1 MKRKVVLKLMAGIVA
16 GSMMICGLGGCAAK
30 TDEIVIGETLASTA
44 ASGTEISADTIADAS
59 EMFTDR
65 DLAGEYTENGS
76 SVITLG
82 EGDVIISEEGTYILR
97 GSVENAVVIVDA
109 DENAKIQLV
118 LDGVNISNEDGAAIY
133 VRTADKVF
141 ITLADGTVNMLE
153 NSGSYTAIDD
163 NNIDAVIFS
172 KCDLTVNGSGSL
184 SITATAGHGIVSKD
198 DLRVTGGTVT
208 VSAEKHGLSGKD
220 SVRITDADL
229 NITAGKDGIH
239 SENAD
244 KEDKG
249 FVYIES
255 GSLNIVADGDGI
267 SAGAYLQID
276 GGEFALTTGGGSSN
290 KTTAKDEDGDIVS
303 TKGIKAEG
311 QLTVNGGTFLID
323 SQDDALHTNG
333 SMTVNRGVFTIAT
346 GDDALHADETTT
358 VKGGTINISTC
369 YEGVGGNDVV
379 ISGGYLKLYA
389 TDDGINAAGG
399 NDGSGFGGMFGGSFG
414 GSGSSILISGGDIYI
429 NADGDG
435 IDSNGDLTVT
445 GGTIYVSGPESDGDG
460 ALDYDGTGQITGG
473 TLVAVGRSGMAMNF
487 GDTSTQGSI
496 LISTANCAAGTE
508 VVLKDADGNVM
519 VSYTAES
526 SFNSVVVSCPGLEQ
540 GGTYSV
546 MAGDEAYEVTLESL
560 IYGSGMGAGFGGGMG
575 GGRPGNGNGGDRQQG
590 SELPDGMSEPPEV
603 PADGERPEMPDGM
616 SEPPEMPTD
625 GERPEPPEGAGNMP
639 GGGFP
644 GRQND
649 S

>member
-239 SENAD
+239 SENTD

-323 SQDDALHTNG
+323 LQDDALHTNG

-369 YEGVGGNDVV
+369 YEGVEGNDVV

-414 GSGSSILISGGDIYI
+414 GSGSSILISGGEIYI

-435 IDSNGDLTVT
+435 IDSNGDLAVT

-603 PADGERPEMPDGM
+603 PTDGERPEMPDGM

-639 GGGFP
+639 GGRFP

>member
-1 MKRKVVLKLMAGIVA
+1 MKRKMVLKLMAGIVA

-118 LDGVNISNEDGAAIY
+118 LDGVNISNDDGAAIY

-141 ITLADGTVNMLE
+141 ITLADGTVNTLE
-153 NSGSYTAIDD
+153 NGGSYTAIDD

-172 KCDLTVNGSGSL
+172 KCDLTINGSGSL
-184 SITATAGHGIVSKD
+184 NITAAAGHGIVSKD

-249 FVYIES
+249 FVYIGS
-255 GSLNIVADGDGI
+255 GSLNIAADGDGI
-267 SAGAYLQID
+267 SASAYLQID

-290 KTTAKDEDGDIVS
+290 KTTAKDEDGDTVS

-311 QLTVNGGTFLID
+311 QLTVSGGTFLID

-333 SMTVNRGVFTIAT
+333 SMTVNSGEFTIAT

-358 VKGGTINISTC
+358 VNGGTINISTC
-369 YEGVGGNDVV
+369 YEGVEGNDVV

-389 TDDGINAAGG
+389 TDDGLNAAGG

-414 GSGSSILISGGDIYI
+414 GSDSSILISGGEIYI

-496 LISTANCAAGTE
+496 LISTADCAAGTE

-540 GGTYSV
+540 GGTYTV

-560 IYGSGMGAGFGGGMG
+560 IYGSGMGAGFGGGGMG
-575 GGRPGNGNGGDRQQG
+575 GGRPGDWNGGDGQQG
-590 SELPDGMSEPPEV
+590 NERPEM
-603 PADGERPEMPDGM
+603 PTDGERPEMPDGM

-644 GRQND
+644 GQQNN

>member
-118 LDGVNISNEDGAAIY
+118 LDGVNIFNEDGAAIY
-133 VRTADKVF
+133 VGTADKVF
-141 ITLADGTVNMLE
+141 ITLADGTVNTLE
-153 NSGSYTAIDD
+153 NGGSYTAIDD

-172 KCDLTVNGSGSL
+172 KCDLTINGSGSL

-239 SENAD
+239 SENTD

-311 QLTVNGGTFLID
+311 QLTVNGGT
-323 SQDDALHTNG
+323 
-333 SMTVNRGVFTIAT
+333 
-346 GDDALHADETTT
+346 
-358 VKGGTINISTC
+358 INISTC
-369 YEGVGGNDVV
+369 YEGVEGNDVV

-389 TDDGINAAGG
+389 TDDGLNAAGG

-414 GSGSSILISGGDIYI
+414 GSDSSILISGGEIYI

-435 IDSNGDLTVT
+435 IDSNGDLPVT

-519 VSYTAES
+519 LSYTAES

-540 GGTYSV
+540 GGSYTV
-546 MAGDEAYEVTLESL
+546 TAGDEAYEVTLESL
-560 IYGSGMGAGFGGGMG
+560 IYGSGMGAGFGGGGMG
-575 GGRPGNGNGGDRQQG
+575 GGRPGDWNGGDGQQG
-590 SELPDGMSEPPEV
+590 NERPEM
-603 PADGERPEMPDGM
+603 PTDGERPEMPDGM

-644 GRQND
+644 GQQNN

>member
-1 MKRKVVLKLMAGIVA
+1 MKRKMVLKLLAGIVA
-16 GSMMICGLGGCAAK
+16 GSMLICGLGGCAAK
-30 TDEIVIGETLASTA
+30 TEEIVIGETLASTA
-44 ASGTEISADTIADAS
+44 ASGAEITADTIVDAS

-65 DLAGEYTENGS
+65 DLAGEYTESES

-97 GSVENAVVIVDA
+97 GSVENATVIVDA

-118 LDGVNISNEDGAAIY
+118 LDGVSISNDDGAAIY

-141 ITLADGTVNMLE
+141 ITLADGTVNTLE
-153 NSGSYTAIDD
+153 NGGSYTAIDE

-172 KCDLTVNGSGSL
+172 KCDLTINGSGSL
-184 SITATAGHGIVSKD
+184 NITANAGHGIVSKD
-198 DLRVTGGTVT
+198 DLRVMGGTAT

-239 SENAD
+239 SENED

-255 GSLNIVADGDGI
+255 GKLNIVAEGDGI
-267 SAGAYLQID
+267 STGAYLQID
-276 GGEFALTTGGGSSN
+276 DGEFALTTGGGSGN
-290 KTTAKDEDGDIVS
+290 KTTTKDDDGDTVS

-311 QLTVNGGTFLID
+311 QLTINGGTFLID
-323 SQDDALHTNG
+323 SQDDALHTNS
-333 SMTVNRGVFTIAT
+333 SMTVNGGEFTIAT

-358 VKGGTINISTC
+358 LNSGTINISTC
-369 YEGVGGNDVV
+369 YEGVEGNDVV

-389 TDDGINAAGG
+389 TDDGLNAAGG

-414 GSGSSILISGGDIYI
+414 GSSDSSILISGGEIYI

-508 VVLKDADGNVM
+508 VVMKDADGNVM
-519 VSYTAES
+519 LSYTAES
-526 SFNSVVVSCPGLEQ
+526 SFNSVVVSCTGLEQ
-540 GGTYSV
+540 GGTYTV
-546 MAGDEAYEVTLESL
+546 VAGDEAYEVTLESL
-560 IYGSGMGAGFGGGMG
+560 IYGSGMGAGFGGGGMG
-575 GGRPGNGNGGDRQQG
+575 GGRPGDWNSGDGQQG
-590 SELPDGMSEPPEV
+590 NEPPEM
-603 PADGERPEMPDGM
+603 PSDGERPEMPDGM
-616 SEPPEMPTD
+616 SELPEMPTD

-639 GGGFP
+639 DSGFP
-644 GRQND
+644 GQQNN

>member
-1 MKRKVVLKLMAGIVA
+1 MKRKVVLNLMAGIVA

-44 ASGTEISADTIADAS
+44 ASGTEITADTIVDAT

-65 DLAGEYTENGS
+65 DLAGEYMESGS

-82 EGDVIISEEGTYILR
+82 EGDVVISEEGTYILR

-141 ITLADGTVNMLE
+141 ITLADGTVNTLE
-153 NSGSYTAIDD
+153 NGGSYTAIDD
-163 NNIDAVIFS
+163 NNIDAVIFA
-172 KCDLTVNGSGSL
+172 KCDLTINGSGSL
-184 SITATAGHGIVSKD
+184 NITATAGHGIVSKD

-249 FVYIES
+249 FVYIGS
-255 GSLNIVADGDGI
+255 GSLNIAADGDGI

-290 KTTAKDEDGDIVS
+290 RTTAKDEDGDTVS

-311 QLTVNGGTFLID
+311 QLTVSGGTFLID

-333 SMTVNRGVFTIAT
+333 SMTVNSGEFTIAT

-358 VKGGTINISTC
+358 VNGGTINISTC
-369 YEGVGGNDVV
+369 YEGVEGNDVV

-389 TDDGINAAGG
+389 TDDGLNAAGG

-414 GSGSSILISGGDIYI
+414 GSDSSILISGGEIYI

-540 GGTYSV
+540 GGTYTV
-546 MAGDEAYEVTLESL
+546 TAGDEAYEVTLESL
-560 IYGSGMGAGFGGGMG
+560 IYGSGMFGGFGGGGMG
-575 GGRPGNGNGGDRQQG
+575 GGRPGGFSGGDGQQG
-590 SELPDGMSEPPEV
+590 NEPPEM
-603 PADGERPEMPDGM
+603 PTDGERPEMPDGM
-616 SEPPEMPTD
+616 SELPEMPTD

-644 GRQND
+644 GQQND

>member
-118 LDGVNISNEDGAAIY
+118 LDGVNISNDDGAAIY

-141 ITLADGTVNMLE
+141 ITLADGTVNTLE
-153 NSGSYTAIDD
+153 NGGSYTAIDD

-172 KCDLTVNGSGSL
+172 KCDLTINGSGSL
-184 SITATAGHGIVSKD
+184 NITAAAGHGIVSKD

-239 SENAD
+239 SENTD

-249 FVYIES
+249 FVYIGS

-276 GGEFALTTGGGSSN
+276 GGEFALTTGGSSN
-290 KTTAKDEDGDIVS
+290 KTTAKDEDGDTVS

-311 QLTVNGGTFLID
+311 QLTVSGGTFLID

-333 SMTVNRGVFTIAT
+333 SMTVNSGEFTIAT

-358 VKGGTINISTC
+358 VNGGTINISTC
-369 YEGVGGNDVV
+369 YEGVEGNDVV
-379 ISGGYLKLYA
+379 ISGGYIKLYA
-389 TDDGINAAGG
+389 TDDGLNAAGG

-414 GSGSSILISGGDIYI
+414 GSDSSILISGGEIYI

-496 LISTANCAAGTE
+496 LISTADCAAGTE

-519 VSYTAES
+519 LSYTAES

-540 GGTYSV
+540 GGSYTV
-546 MAGDEAYEVTLESL
+546 TAGDEAYEVTLESL
-560 IYGSGMGAGFGGGMG
+560 IYGSGMGAGFGGGGMG
-575 GGRPGNGNGGDRQQG
+575 GGRPGDWNGGDGQQG
-590 SELPDGMSEPPEV
+590 NERPEM
-603 PADGERPEMPDGM
+603 PTDGERPEMPDGM

-644 GRQND
+644 GQQNN

>member
-16 GSMMICGLGGCAAK
+16 GSMMICGLGGCAEK

-65 DLAGEYTENGS
+65 DLAGEYTESGS

-141 ITLADGTVNMLE
+141 ITLADGTVNTLE
-153 NSGSYTAIDD
+153 NGGNYTAIDD

-172 KCDLTVNGSGSL
+172 KCNLTINGSGSL
-184 SITATAGHGIVSKD
+184 NITATAGHGIVSKD
-198 DLRVTGGTVT
+198 DLRVAGGTVT

-276 GGEFALTTGGGSSN
+276 GGEFALTAGGGSSN
-290 KTTAKDEDGDIVS
+290 KTTAKDEDGDTVS

-311 QLTVNGGTFLID
+311 QLTVNGGTFLIN

-333 SMTVNRGVFTIAT
+333 SMTVNRGEFTIAT

-358 VKGGTINISTC
+358 VNGGTINISTC
-369 YEGVGGNDVV
+369 YEGVEGNDVV

-414 GSGSSILISGGDIYI
+414 GSDSSILISGGEIYI

-435 IDSNGDLTVT
+435 IDSNGELTVT

-540 GGTYSV
+540 GGTYTV
-546 MAGDEAYEVTLESL
+546 TAGDEAYEVTLESL
-560 IYGSGMGAGFGGGMG
+560 IYGSGFSMGGGFDGGMG
-575 GGRPGNGNGGDRQQG
+575 GGRPGDGNGGDRQQG
-590 SELPDGMSEPPEV
+590 NEP
-603 PADGERPEMPDGM
+603 PEMPDGM
-616 SEPPEMPTD
+616 S
-625 GERPEPPEGAGNMP
+625 EPPEGAGNMP

-644 GRQND
+644 GQQNN

>member
-65 DLAGEYTENGS
+65 DLAGEYTESGS

-141 ITLADGTVNMLE
+141 ITLADGTVNTLE
-153 NSGSYTAIDD
+153 NGGNYTAIDD

-172 KCDLTVNGSGSL
+172 KCDLTINGSGSL
-184 SITATAGHGIVSKD
+184 NITATAGHGIVSKD
-198 DLRVTGGTVT
+198 DLRLTGGTVT

-276 GGEFALTTGGGSSN
+276 GGEFALTAGGGSSN
-290 KTTAKDEDGDIVS
+290 KTTAKDEDGDTVS

-311 QLTVNGGTFLID
+311 QLTVNGGTFLIN

-333 SMTVNRGVFTIAT
+333 SMTVNRGEFTIAT

-358 VKGGTINISTC
+358 VNGGTINISTC
-369 YEGVGGNDVV
+369 YEGVEGNDVV

-414 GSGSSILISGGDIYI
+414 GSDSSILISGGEIYI

-540 GGTYSV
+540 GGTYTV
-546 MAGDEAYEVTLESL
+546 TAGDEAYEVTLESL
-560 IYGSGMGAGFGGGMG
+560 IYGSGFSMGGGFGGGMG
-575 GGRPGNGNGGDRQQG
+575 GGRPGDGNGGDRQQG
-590 SELPDGMSEPPEV
+590 N
-603 PADGERPEMPDGM
+603 
-616 SEPPEMPTD
+616 EPPEMPTD

-644 GRQND
+644 SQQNN

>member
-82 EGDVIISEEGTYILR
+82 EGDVIISGEGTYILR

-118 LDGVNISNEDGAAIY
+118 LAGVNISNEDGAAIY

-141 ITLADGTVNMLE
+141 ITLADGTVNTLE
-153 NSGSYTAIDD
+153 NGGSYTAIDD

-172 KCDLTVNGSGSL
+172 KCDLTINGSGSL

-239 SENAD
+239 SENTD

-249 FVYIES
+249 FVYIGS

-311 QLTVNGGTFLID
+311 QLTVSGGTFLID

-333 SMTVNRGVFTIAT
+333 SMTVNRGEFTIAT

-358 VKGGTINISTC
+358 VNGGTINISTC
-369 YEGVGGNDVV
+369 YEGVEGNDVV

-389 TDDGINAAGG
+389 TDDGLNAAGG

-414 GSGSSILISGGDIYI
+414 GSSDSSILISGGEIYI

-445 GGTIYVSGPESDGDG
+445 GGTIFVSGPESDGDG

-496 LISTANCAAGTE
+496 LISTADCAAGTE

-540 GGTYSV
+540 GGTYTV
-546 MAGDEAYEVTLESL
+546 TAGDEAYEVTLESL
-560 IYGSGMGAGFGGGMG
+560 IYGSGFSMGGGFGGGMG
-575 GGRPGNGNGGDRQQG
+575 GGRPGGFSGGDGQQG
-590 SELPDGMSEPPEV
+590 NEPPEM
-603 PADGERPEMPDGM
+603 PTDGERPEMPDGM
-616 SEPPEMPTD
+616 SKPPEMPTD

-644 GRQND
+644 GQQNN

>member
-1 MKRKVVLKLMAGIVA
+1 MIRMKRKVVLKLMAGIVA

-118 LDGVNISNEDGAAIY
+118 LDGVNISNDDGAAIY

-141 ITLADGTVNMLE
+141 ITLADGTVNTLE
-153 NSGSYTAIDD
+153 NGGSYTAIDD

-172 KCDLTVNGSGSL
+172 KCDLTINGSGSL
-184 SITATAGHGIVSKD
+184 NITAAAGHGIVSKD

-239 SENAD
+239 SENTD

-249 FVYIES
+249 FVYIGS
-255 GSLNIVADGDGI
+255 GSLNIAADGDGI
-267 SAGAYLQID
+267 SASAYLQID

-290 KTTAKDEDGDIVS
+290 KTTAKDEDGDTVS

-311 QLTVNGGTFLID
+311 QLTVSGGTFLID

-333 SMTVNRGVFTIAT
+333 SMTVNSGEFTIAT

-358 VKGGTINISTC
+358 VNGGTINISTC
-369 YEGVGGNDVV
+369 YEGVEGNDVV

-389 TDDGINAAGG
+389 TDDGLNAAGG

-414 GSGSSILISGGDIYI
+414 GSDSSILISGGEIYI

-496 LISTANCAAGTE
+496 LISTADCAAGTE

-540 GGTYSV
+540 GGTYTV

-560 IYGSGMGAGFGGGMG
+560 IYGSGMGAGFGGGGMG
-575 GGRPGNGNGGDRQQG
+575 GGRPGDWNGGDGQQG
-590 SELPDGMSEPPEV
+590 NERPEM
-603 PADGERPEMPDGM
+603 PTDGERPEMPDGM

-644 GRQND
+644 GQQNN

>member
-1 MKRKVVLKLMAGIVA
+1 MKRKMVLKLLAGIVA
-16 GSMMICGLGGCAAK
+16 GSMLICGLGGCAAK
-30 TDEIVIGETLASTA
+30 TEEIVIGETLASTA
-44 ASGTEISADTIADAS
+44 ASGAEITADTIVDAS

-65 DLAGEYTENGS
+65 DLADEYTESES
-76 SVITLG
+76 SVITLE

-97 GSVENAVVIVDA
+97 GSVENATVIVDA

-118 LDGVNISNEDGAAIY
+118 LDGVSISNDDGAAIY

-141 ITLADGTVNMLE
+141 ITLADGTVNTLE
-153 NSGSYTAIDD
+153 NGGSYTAIDD

-172 KCDLTVNGSGSL
+172 KCDLTINGSGSL
-184 SITATAGHGIVSKD
+184 NITATAGHGIVSKD

-239 SENAD
+239 SENED

-255 GSLNIVADGDGI
+255 GKLNIVAEGDGI
-267 SAGAYLQID
+267 STGAYLQID
-276 GGEFALTTGGGSSN
+276 DGEFALTTGGGSGN
-290 KTTAKDEDGDIVS
+290 KTTTKDDDGDTVS

-311 QLTVNGGTFLID
+311 QLTINGGTFLID
-323 SQDDALHTNG
+323 SQDDALHTNS
-333 SMTVNRGVFTIAT
+333 SMTVNGGEFTIAT

-358 VKGGTINISTC
+358 LNSGTINISTC
-369 YEGVGGNDVV
+369 YEGVEGNDVV

-389 TDDGINAAGG
+389 TDDGLNAAGG

-414 GSGSSILISGGDIYI
+414 GSSDSSILISGGEIYI

-508 VVLKDADGNVM
+508 VVMKDADGNVM
-519 VSYTAES
+519 LSYTAES
-526 SFNSVVVSCPGLEQ
+526 SFNSVVVSCTGLEQ
-540 GGTYSV
+540 GGTYTV
-546 MAGDEAYEVTLESL
+546 VAGDEAYEVTLESL
-560 IYGSGMGAGFGGGMG
+560 IYGSGMGAGFGGGGMG
-575 GGRPGNGNGGDRQQG
+575 GGRPGDWNSGDGQQG
-590 SELPDGMSEPPEV
+590 NEPPEM
-603 PADGERPEMPDGM
+603 PSDGERPEMPDGM

-639 GGGFP
+639 DSGFP
-644 GRQND
+644 GQQNN

>member
-1 MKRKVVLKLMAGIVA
+1 MKRKMVLKLMAGIVA

-76 SVITLG
+76 GVITLG

-109 DENAKIQLV
+109 DESAKIQLV

-141 ITLADGTVNMLE
+141 ITLADGTVNTLE
-153 NSGSYTAIDD
+153 NGGSYTAIDD

-172 KCDLTVNGSGSL
+172 KCDLTINGSGSL

-198 DLRVTGGTVT
+198 DLRVTGGTVM

-239 SENAD
+239 SENTD

-290 KTTAKDEDGDIVS
+290 KTTAKDEDGDTVS

-323 SQDDALHTNG
+323 SQDDAMHTNG
-333 SMTVNRGVFTIAT
+333 SMTVNRGEFTIAT

-358 VKGGTINISTC
+358 VNGGTINISTC
-369 YEGVGGNDVV
+369 YEGVEGNDVV

-389 TDDGINAAGG
+389 TDDGLNAAGG

-414 GSGSSILISGGDIYI
+414 GSDSSILISGGEIYI

-496 LISTANCAAGTE
+496 LISTADCAAGTE

-519 VSYTAES
+519 LSYTAES

-540 GGTYSV
+540 GGSYTV
-546 MAGDEAYEVTLESL
+546 TAGDEAYEVTLESL
-560 IYGSGMGAGFGGGMG
+560 IYGSGMGAGFGGGGMG
-575 GGRPGNGNGGDRQQG
+575 GGRPGDWNGGDGQQG
-590 SELPDGMSEPPEV
+590 NERPEM
-603 PADGERPEMPDGM
+603 PTDGERPEMPDGM

-644 GRQND
+644 GQQNN

>member
-141 ITLADGTVNMLE
+141 ITLADGTVNTLK
-153 NSGSYTAIDD
+153 NGGSYTAIDD

-172 KCDLTVNGSGSL
+172 KCDLTINGSGSL
-184 SITATAGHGIVSKD
+184 NITATAGHGIVSKD

-276 GGEFALTTGGGSSN
+276 GGEFALTAGGGSSN
-290 KTTAKDEDGDIVS
+290 KTTAKDEDGDTVS

-311 QLTVNGGTFLID
+311 QLTVNGGTFLIN

-333 SMTVNRGVFTIAT
+333 SMTVNRGEFTIAT

-358 VKGGTINISTC
+358 VNGGTINISTC
-369 YEGVGGNDVV
+369 YEGVEGNDVV

-414 GSGSSILISGGDIYI
+414 GSDSSILISGGEIYI

-540 GGTYSV
+540 GGSYTV
-546 MAGDEAYEVTLESL
+546 TAGDEAYEVTLESL
-560 IYGSGMGAGFGGGMG
+560 IYGNGMGAGFGGGMG

-590 SELPDGMSEPPEV
+590 SELPDG
-603 PADGERPEMPDGM
+603 
-616 SEPPEMPTD
+616 
-625 GERPEPPEGAGNMP
+625 ERPEPPEGAGNMP

-644 GRQND
+644 GQQNN

>member
-1 MKRKVVLKLMAGIVA
+1 MKRKMVLKLLAGIVA
-16 GSMMICGLGGCAAK
+16 GSMLICGLGGCAAK
-30 TDEIVIGETLASTA
+30 TEEIVIGETLASTA
-44 ASGTEISADTIADAS
+44 ASGAEITADTIVDAS

-65 DLAGEYTENGS
+65 DLAGEYTESES
-76 SVITLG
+76 SVITLE

-97 GSVENAVVIVDA
+97 GSVENATVIVDA

-118 LDGVNISNEDGAAIY
+118 LDGVSISNDDGAAIY

-141 ITLADGTVNMLE
+141 ITLADGTVNTLE
-153 NSGSYTAIDD
+153 NGGSYTAIDD

-172 KCDLTVNGSGSL
+172 KCDLTINGSGSL
-184 SITATAGHGIVSKD
+184 NITANAGHGIVSKD
-198 DLRVTGGTVT
+198 DLRVTGGIVT

-255 GSLNIVADGDGI
+255 GSLNIVAEGDGI

-276 GGEFALTTGGGSSN
+276 DGEFALTTGGGSGN
-290 KTTAKDEDGDIVS
+290 KTTTKDDDGDTVS

-311 QLTVNGGTFLID
+311 QLTINGGTFLID
-323 SQDDALHTNG
+323 SQDDALHTNS
-333 SMTVNRGVFTIAT
+333 SMTVNGGEFTIAT

-358 VKGGTINISTC
+358 VNSGIINISTC
-369 YEGVGGNDVV
+369 YEGVEGNDVV

-389 TDDGINAAGG
+389 TDDGLNAAGG

-414 GSGSSILISGGDIYI
+414 GSSDSSILISGGEIYI

-487 GDTSTQGSI
+487 GDTSTRGSI

-519 VSYTAES
+519 LSYTAES
-526 SFNSVVVSCPGLEQ
+526 SFNSVVVSCTGLEQ
-540 GGTYSV
+540 GGTYTV
-546 MAGDEAYEVTLESL
+546 VAGDEAYEVTLESL
-560 IYGSGMGAGFGGGMG
+560 IYGSGMGAGFGGGGMG
-575 GGRPGNGNGGDRQQG
+575 GGRPGDWNGGDGQQG
-590 SELPDGMSEPPEV
+590 NEPPEM
-603 PADGERPEMPDGM
+603 PSDGERPEMPDGM

-639 GGGFP
+639 DSGFP
-644 GRQND
+644 GQQNN

>member
-239 SENAD
+239 SENTD

-290 KTTAKDEDGDIVS
+290 KTTAKDEDGDTVS

-333 SMTVNRGVFTIAT
+333 NMTVNRGVFTIAT

-369 YEGVGGNDVV
+369 YEGVEGNDVV

-414 GSGSSILISGGDIYI
+414 GSGSSILISGGEIYI

-435 IDSNGDLTVT
+435 IDSNGDLAVT

-590 SELPDGMSEPPEV
+590 SELPDGMSEPPEM
-603 PADGERPEMPDGM
+603 PTDGERPEMPDGM

-644 GRQND
+644 GQQNN

>member
-30 TDEIVIGETLASTA
+30 TEEIVIGESLASTA
-44 ASGTEISADTIADAS
+44 ASGTEISADTIADAT

-65 DLAGEYTENGS
+65 DLAGEYTESGS

-82 EGDVIISEEGTYILR
+82 EGDVVISEEGTYILR

-141 ITLADGTVNMLE
+141 ITLADGTVNTLE
-153 NSGSYTAIDD
+153 NGGSYTAIDD

-172 KCDLTVNGSGSL
+172 KCDLTINGSGSL
-184 SITATAGHGIVSKD
+184 SITAAAGHGIVSKD

-239 SENAD
+239 SENTD

-249 FVYIES
+249 FVYIGS

-290 KTTAKDEDGDIVS
+290 KTTAKDEDGDTVS

-333 SMTVNRGVFTIAT
+333 SMTVNRGEFTIAT

-358 VKGGTINISTC
+358 VNGGTINISTC
-369 YEGVGGNDVV
+369 YEGVEGNDVV

-389 TDDGINAAGG
+389 TDDGLNAAGG

-414 GSGSSILISGGDIYI
+414 GSDSSILISGGEVYI

-496 LISTANCAAGTE
+496 LISTADCAAGTE

-519 VSYTAES
+519 LSYTAES

-540 GGTYSV
+540 GGTYTV

-560 IYGSGMGAGFGGGMG
+560 IYGSGMGAGFGGGGMG
-575 GGRPGNGNGGDRQQG
+575 GGRPGDRNGGDGQQG
-590 SELPDGMSEPPEV
+590 NEPPEM
-603 PADGERPEMPDGM
+603 PTDGERPEMPDGM
-616 SEPPEMPTD
+616 GEPPEMPGD

-644 GRQND
+644 GQQNN

>member
-133 VRTADKVF
+133 IRTADKVF
-141 ITLADGTVNMLE
+141 ITLADGTVNTLE
-153 NSGSYTAIDD
+153 NGGSYTAIDD

-172 KCDLTVNGSGSL
+172 KCDLTINGSGSL

-198 DLRVTGGTVT
+198 DLRVAGGTVT

-239 SENAD
+239 SENTE

-290 KTTAKDEDGDIVS
+290 KATAKDEDGDIVS

-333 SMTVNRGVFTIAT
+333 SMTVNRGEFTIAT

-358 VKGGTINISTC
+358 VNGGTINISTC
-369 YEGVGGNDVV
+369 YEGVEGNDVV

-389 TDDGINAAGG
+389 TDDGLNAAGG

-414 GSGSSILISGGDIYI
+414 GSDSSILISGGEIYI

-590 SELPDGMSEPPEV
+590 SELPDGMSEPPE
-603 PADGERPEMPDGM
+603 
-616 SEPPEMPTD
+616 MPTD
-625 GERPEPPEGAGNMP
+625 GVRPEPPEGAGNMP

>member
-133 VRTADKVF
+133 IRTADKVF
-141 ITLADGTVNMLE
+141 ITLADGTVNTLE
-153 NSGSYTAIDD
+153 NGGSYTAIDD

-172 KCDLTVNGSGSL
+172 KCDLTINGSGSL
-184 SITATAGHGIVSKD
+184 NITATAGHGIVSKD

-276 GGEFALTTGGGSSN
+276 GGEFALTAGGGSSN
-290 KTTAKDEDGDIVS
+290 KTTAKDEDGDTVS

-311 QLTVNGGTFLID
+311 QLTVNGGTFLIN

-333 SMTVNRGVFTIAT
+333 SMTVNRGEFTIAT

-358 VKGGTINISTC
+358 VNGGTINISTC
-369 YEGVGGNDVV
+369 YEGVEGNDVV

-389 TDDGINAAGG
+389 TDDGLNAAGG

-414 GSGSSILISGGDIYI
+414 GSDSSILISGGEIYI

-590 SELPDGMSEPPEV
+590 SELPDG
-603 PADGERPEMPDGM
+603 
-616 SEPPEMPTD
+616 
-625 GERPEPPEGAGNMP
+625 ERPEPPEGAGNMP

-644 GRQND
+644 GQQNN

>member
-30 TDEIVIGETLASTA
+30 TEEIVIGESLASTA
-44 ASGTEISADTIADAS
+44 ASGTEISADTIADAT

-65 DLAGEYTENGS
+65 DLAGEYTESGS

-118 LDGVNISNEDGAAIY
+118 LDGVNISNDDGAAIY

-141 ITLADGTVNMLE
+141 ITLADGTVNTLE
-153 NSGSYTAIDD
+153 NGGSYTAIDD

-172 KCDLTVNGSGSL
+172 KCDLTINGSGSL
-184 SITATAGHGIVSKD
+184 NITAAAGHGIVSKD

-208 VSAEKHGLSGKD
+208 VSAEMHGLSGKD

-255 GSLNIVADGDGI
+255 GSLNIAADGDGI
-267 SAGAYLQID
+267 SASAYLQID

-290 KTTAKDEDGDIVS
+290 KTTAKDEGGDTVS

-311 QLTVNGGTFLID
+311 QLTVSGGTFLID

-333 SMTVNRGVFTIAT
+333 SMTVNSGEFTIAT

-358 VKGGTINISTC
+358 VNGGTINISTC
-369 YEGVGGNDVV
+369 YEGVEGNDVV
-379 ISGGYLKLYA
+379 ISGGYIKLYA
-389 TDDGINAAGG
+389 TDDGLNAAGG

-414 GSGSSILISGGDIYI
+414 GSDSSILISGGEIYI

-496 LISTANCAAGTE
+496 LISTADCAAGTE

-540 GGTYSV
+540 GGTYTV
-546 MAGDEAYEVTLESL
+546 TAGDEAYEVTLESL
-560 IYGSGMGAGFGGGMG
+560 IYGSGFSMGGGFGGGMG
-575 GGRPGNGNGGDRQQG
+575 GGRPGDGNGGDRQQG
-590 SELPDGMSEPPEV
+590 NEPPELPDGMS
-603 PADGERPEMPDGM
+603 
-616 SEPPEMPTD
+616 
-625 GERPEPPEGAGNMP
+625 EPPEGAGNMP

-644 GRQND
+644 GQQNN

>member
-1 MKRKVVLKLMAGIVA
+1 MKRKVVLNLMAGIVA

-44 ASGTEISADTIADAS
+44 ASGTEITADTIVDAT

-65 DLAGEYTENGS
+65 DLAGEYMESGS

-82 EGDVIISEEGTYILR
+82 EGDVVISEEGTYILR

-118 LDGVNISNEDGAAIY
+118 LDGVNISNDDGAAIY

-141 ITLADGTVNMLE
+141 ITLADGTVNTLE
-153 NSGSYTAIDD
+153 NGGSYTAIDD
-163 NNIDAVIFS
+163 NNIDAVIFA
-172 KCDLTVNGSGSL
+172 KCDLTINGSGSL
-184 SITATAGHGIVSKD
+184 NITATAGHGIVSKD

-249 FVYIES
+249 FVYIGS
-255 GSLNIVADGDGI
+255 GSLNIAADGDGI

-290 KTTAKDEDGDIVS
+290 RTTAKDEDGDTVS

-311 QLTVNGGTFLID
+311 QLTVSGGTFLID

-333 SMTVNRGVFTIAT
+333 SMTVNSGEFTIAT

-358 VKGGTINISTC
+358 VNGGTINISTC
-369 YEGVGGNDVV
+369 YEGVEGNDVV

-389 TDDGINAAGG
+389 TDDGLNAAGG

-414 GSGSSILISGGDIYI
+414 GSDSSILISGGEIYI

-540 GGTYSV
+540 GGTYTV
-546 MAGDEAYEVTLESL
+546 TAGDEAYEVTLESL
-560 IYGSGMGAGFGGGMG
+560 IYGSGFSMGGGFGGGMG
-575 GGRPGNGNGGDRQQG
+575 GGRPGDGNGGDRQQG
-590 SELPDGMSEPPEV
+590 N
-603 PADGERPEMPDGM
+603 
-616 SEPPEMPTD
+616 EPPEMPTD
-625 GERPEPPEGAGNMP
+625 GERPELPEGAGNMP

-644 GRQND
+644 GQQNN

>member
-30 TDEIVIGETLASTA
+30 TDEIVISETLASTA

-65 DLAGEYTENGS
+65 DLAGEYTESGS

-141 ITLADGTVNMLE
+141 ITLADGTVNTLE
-153 NSGSYTAIDD
+153 NGGSYTAIDD

-172 KCDLTVNGSGSL
+172 KCDLTINGSGSL
-184 SITATAGHGIVSKD
+184 NITATAGHGIVSKD

-276 GGEFALTTGGGSSN
+276 GGEFALTAGGGSSN
-290 KTTAKDEDGDIVS
+290 KTTAKDEDGDTVS

-333 SMTVNRGVFTIAT
+333 SMTVNRGEFTIAT

-358 VKGGTINISTC
+358 VNGGTINISTC
-369 YEGVGGNDVV
+369 YEGVEGNDVV

-414 GSGSSILISGGDIYI
+414 GSDSSILISGGEIYI

-526 SFNSVVVSCPGLEQ
+526 RFNSVVVSCPGLEQ
-540 GGTYSV
+540 GGTYTV
-546 MAGDEAYEVTLESL
+546 TAGDEAYEVTLESL
-560 IYGSGMGAGFGGGMG
+560 IYGSGFSMGGGFGGGMG
-575 GGRPGNGNGGDRQQG
+575 GGRPGDGNGGDRQQG
-590 SELPDGMSEPPEV
+590 N
-603 PADGERPEMPDGM
+603 
-616 SEPPEMPTD
+616 EPPEMPTD

-644 GRQND
+644 GQQNN

>member
-1 MKRKVVLKLMAGIVA
+1 MKRKMVLKLLAGIVA
-16 GSMMICGLGGCAAK
+16 GSMLICGLGGCAAK
-30 TDEIVIGETLASTA
+30 TEEIVIGETLASTA
-44 ASGTEISADTIADAS
+44 ASGAEITADTIVDAS

-65 DLAGEYTENGS
+65 DLAGEYTESES

-97 GSVENAVVIVDA
+97 GSVENATVIVDA

-118 LDGVNISNEDGAAIY
+118 LDGVSISNDDGAAIY

-141 ITLADGTVNMLE
+141 ITLADGTVNTLE
-153 NSGSYTAIDD
+153 NGGSYTAIDE

-172 KCDLTVNGSGSL
+172 KCDLTINGSGSL
-184 SITATAGHGIVSKD
+184 NITANAGHGIVSKD
-198 DLRVTGGTVT
+198 DLRVMGGTAT

-220 SVRITDADL
+220 SVRITNAAL

-239 SENAD
+239 SANAD

-255 GSLNIVADGDGI
+255 GSLNIVAEGDGI

-276 GGEFALTTGGGSSN
+276 DGEFALTTGGGSGN
-290 KTTAKDEDGDIVS
+290 KTTTKDDDGDTVS

-311 QLTVNGGTFLID
+311 QLTINGGTFLID
-323 SQDDALHTNG
+323 SQNDALHTNS
-333 SMTVNRGVFTIAT
+333 SMTVNGGEFTIAT

-358 VKGGTINISTC
+358 VNSGIINISTC
-369 YEGVGGNDVV
+369 YEGVEGNDVV

-389 TDDGINAAGG
+389 TDDGLNAAGG

-414 GSGSSILISGGDIYI
+414 GSSDSSILISGGEIYI

-519 VSYTAES
+519 LSYTAES
-526 SFNSVVVSCPGLEQ
+526 SFNSVVVSCTGLEQ
-540 GGTYSV
+540 GGTYTV
-546 MAGDEAYEVTLESL
+546 LAGDEAYEVTLESL
-560 IYGSGMGAGFGGGMG
+560 IYGSGMGAGFGGGGMG
-575 GGRPGNGNGGDRQQG
+575 GGRPGDWNGGDGQRG
-590 SELPDGMSEPPEV
+590 NEPPEM
-603 PADGERPEMPDGM
+603 PSDGERPEMPDGM

-639 GGGFP
+639 DSGFP
-644 GRQND
+644 GQQNN

>member
-65 DLAGEYTENGS
+65 DLAGEYTESGS

-97 GSVENAVVIVDA
+97 GSVENAVVIVDV

-141 ITLADGTVNMLE
+141 ITLADGTVNTLE
-153 NSGSYTAIDD
+153 NGGNYTAIDD

-172 KCDLTVNGSGSL
+172 KCDLTINGSGSL
-184 SITATAGHGIVSKD
+184 NITATAGHGIVSKD

-276 GGEFALTTGGGSSN
+276 GGEFALTAGGGSSN
-290 KTTAKDEDGDIVS
+290 KTTAKDEDGDTVS

-311 QLTVNGGTFLID
+311 QLTVNGGTFLIN

-333 SMTVNRGVFTIAT
+333 SMTVNRGEFTIAT

-358 VKGGTINISTC
+358 VNGGTINISTC
-369 YEGVGGNDVV
+369 YEGVEGNDVV

-414 GSGSSILISGGDIYI
+414 GSDSSILISGGEIYI

-473 TLVAVGRSGMAMNF
+473 TLVVVGRSGMAMNF

-540 GGTYSV
+540 GDSYTV
-546 MAGDEAYEVTLESL
+546 TAGDEAYEVTLESL

-590 SELPDGMSEPPEV
+590 SELPDG
-603 PADGERPEMPDGM
+603 
-616 SEPPEMPTD
+616 
-625 GERPEPPEGAGNMP
+625 ERPEPPEGAGNMP

-644 GRQND
+644 GQQNN

>member
-239 SENAD
+239 SENTD

-333 SMTVNRGVFTIAT
+333 NMTVNRGVFTIAT

-369 YEGVGGNDVV
+369 YEGVEGNDVV

-414 GSGSSILISGGDIYI
+414 GSDSSILISGGEIYI

-473 TLVAVGRSGMAMNF
+473 TLVAVGCSGMAMNF

-603 PADGERPEMPDGM
+603 PTDGERPEMPDGM
-616 SEPPEMPTD
+616 SEPPERPTD

-644 GRQND
+644 GQQND